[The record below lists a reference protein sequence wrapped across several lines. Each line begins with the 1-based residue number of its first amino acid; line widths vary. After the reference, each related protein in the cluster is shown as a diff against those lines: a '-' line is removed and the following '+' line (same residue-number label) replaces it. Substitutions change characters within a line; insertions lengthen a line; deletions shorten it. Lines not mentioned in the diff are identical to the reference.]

1 MFWSL
6 RKWSGGIE
14 GKGRKLDCG
23 HVQPVGEAAPCS
35 LLLFCCVE
43 PGITLPGGR
52 GVWEW
57 QVSTFPHGASDGSS
71 DLGIV
76 LEPSFLLGSQFYAS
90 LFPFLPFLCPSVSPV
105 SPLTL
110 WLFVKCSVYFSGW
123 WSQRGENSKVYWLSV
138 FSIVILKRSFRWS
151 LAIFDFSLSFIS

>member
-1 MFWSL
+1 MEWGNR
-6 RKWSGGIE
+6 RKGQKAW
-14 GKGRKLDCG
+14 LWPC
-23 HVQPVGEAAPCS
+23 AACWRS
-35 LLLFCCVE
+35 CTLLFAAVLLWNLGSLCLAAGV
-43 PGITLPGGR
+43 
-52 GVWEW
+52 VWEW